1 MKKKYKCEVDC
12 ANCTN
17 KIEDAIK
24 KIDGVEDF
32 KINFMTQKMTLD
44 AEEERYDEIL
54 DKVIKTGK
62 KIDNDFNVEKK

>member
-12 ANCTN
+12 ANCAN

-24 KIDGVEDF
+24 KIDGVKDF

-44 AEEERYDEIL
+44 AEEERYNEIL

-62 KIDNDFNVEKK
+62 KIDNDFAVEKK